1 MPMRLLF
8 LLSLALVA
16 TAAVAQTA
24 PSSNPASAPPPKP
37 IATPAPAA
45 AAAPSAGAPQDVDTG
60 TAARPHPAAVL
71 VPPQSD
77 AGATERG
84 LAPVKPAGPATGVTR
99 RVKNANAHGV
109 DAQGHTL
116 DPHGKLVGQAPTPST
131 SVR

>member
-1 MPMRLLF
+1 MRPLF

-37 IATPAPAA
+37 IATPAPATPTA
-45 AAAPSAGAPQDVDTG
+45 SSSGAAQDLDTGTVARSNPAAAP
-60 TAARPHPAAVL
+60 
-71 VPPQSD
+71 VPPHSD

-84 LAPVKPAGPATGVTR
+84 LAPVKPAGSATGVTR
-99 RVKNANAHGV
+99 RVENANAHGV

-116 DPHGKLVGQAPTPST
+116 DPHGKPVGQAPTPST